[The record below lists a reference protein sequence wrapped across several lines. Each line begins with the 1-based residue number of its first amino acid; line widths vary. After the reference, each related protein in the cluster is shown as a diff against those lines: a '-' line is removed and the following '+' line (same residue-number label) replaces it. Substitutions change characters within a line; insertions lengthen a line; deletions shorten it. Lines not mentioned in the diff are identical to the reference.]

1 MSGIRLWNGDI
12 GDLEVDAIV
21 VPATPTLWMTAGAA
35 AAVKQ
40 RGGHGIEFEAV
51 SLGPQH
57 PGGAVATGAG
67 TLPCRYVIHAV
78 SLVVDRRTSAEA
90 IDAATRSAMR
100 LADGMGLR
108 EVAFPAMGS
117 PVGDVTLEA
126 CAAVMLRAI
135 RETLPGCT
143 SVQDVVLALRGAR
156 TYEVFQAELERQR
169 EPDAVPVVPGAYAG
183 LVGVM
188 DPGAVRQGGAEPDA
202 AAPEPARRDPWSPAP
217 APGAHRPEHR
227 P

>member
-35 AAVKQ
+35 AAIKQ

-51 SLGPQH
+51 SKGQQV
-57 PGGAVATGAG
+57 PGAAVATGAG

-90 IDAATRSAMR
+90 IDAATRSAVR

-108 EVAFPAMGS
+108 VVAFPAMGS
-117 PVGDVTLEA
+117 PVGGVTLEA
-126 CAAVMLRAI
+126 CAEIMLRAV
-135 RETLPGCT
+135 RETLPGC
-143 SVQDVVLALRGAR
+143 SSLQDVVLALRGTH
-156 TYEVFQAELERQR
+156 TYDTFQAELERQR
-169 EPDAVPVVPGAYAG
+169 EPRAVPVVPGAYAG

-188 DPGAVRQGGAEPDA
+188 DPQAVGPDGAGPGAG
-202 AAPEPARRDPWSPAP
+202 APEPAGRDAPRPAA
-217 APGAHRPEHR
+217 APGVHDPER
-227 P
+227 RA